1 MAPIAVITHADE
13 LEPEDWEP
21 IRLKA
26 KEALGLQ
33 NEVFIIDN
41 SEKMTKTFK
50 RDKTLY
56 LILRSVL
63 QSAQE
68 RIKAEDGR
76 DMQQMLPK

>member
-1 MAPIAVITHADE
+1 MAPIAVITHADA
-13 LEPEDWEP
+13 LEPEEWEP

-33 NEVFIIDN
+33 QVFMLDN
-41 SEKMTKTFK
+41 SEAMAKTFV
-50 RDKTLY
+50 RDKALY
-56 LILRSVL
+56 LILRSAL

-68 RIKAEDGR
+68 FIKAQDAR